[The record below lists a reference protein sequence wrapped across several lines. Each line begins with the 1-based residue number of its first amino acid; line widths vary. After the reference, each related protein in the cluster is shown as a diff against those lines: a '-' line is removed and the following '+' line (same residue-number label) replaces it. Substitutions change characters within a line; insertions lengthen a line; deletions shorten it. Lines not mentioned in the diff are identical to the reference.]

1 MLGPT
6 EISTEIAL
14 LQFGSLKCPAEEIH
28 QALEPVCMDMDMDMD
43 MDTDM
48 DMGRYVC
55 FYINIYIY
63 ICIICIS
70 LSI

>member
-43 MDTDM
+43 
-48 DMGRYVC
+48 RYVC

>member
-28 QALEPVCMDMDMDMD
+28 QALEPVCMDMDMD
-43 MDTDM
+43 TDM
-48 DMGRYVC
+48 DMDRYVC